1 MTSPCCYENFE
12 GDKTDFRG
20 GSVPDMKLLFLSWAK
35 FASLETTSAVA
46 AVKLSKILCLIKEKK
61 DVKNKF

>member
-20 GSVPDMKLLFLSWAK
+20 GSVPDMKLLSLSLAK
-35 FASLETTSAVA
+35 FARDNQCSCFS
-46 AVKLSKILCLIKEKK
+46 KIIIKILCLIKEKK
-61 DVKNKF
+61 DVKNTF